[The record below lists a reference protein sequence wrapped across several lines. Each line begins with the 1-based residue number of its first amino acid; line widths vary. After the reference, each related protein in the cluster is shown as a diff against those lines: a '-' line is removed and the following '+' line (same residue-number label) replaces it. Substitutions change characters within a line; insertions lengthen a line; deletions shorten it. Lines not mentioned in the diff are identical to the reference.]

1 MALTPIPALPDPPI
15 RGTDTGQVFSD
26 KTAALLDALQPWTD
40 DVNDFG
46 ATLYAE
52 AQSVI
57 SGVASVNGET
67 GILVGYVKTTGAQTL
82 ADKTLTL
89 PAIDGTIIEDVYA
102 ITDGSSV
109 VIDPT
114 NGSVQTWTLG
124 ASRTPTAAN
133 FTAGQSVTLMIADG
147 SAYAVTWSSIGVT
160 WAGGSAPALPT
171 SGYAV
176 IELWKVG
183 STIYGAYVGPVA

>member
-67 GILVGYVKTTGAQTL
+67 GILTGYAKTASPALTDPSIVGCIL
-82 ADKTLTL
+82 
-89 PAIDGTIIEDVYA
+89 EDVYT
-102 ITDGSSV
+102 ITDGAAFE
-109 VIDPT
+109 IDPG
-114 NGSVQTWTLG
+114 NGSVQFITLT
-124 ASRTPTAAN
+124 ASRTPA
-133 FTAGQSVTLMIADG
+133 SL
-147 SAYAVTWSSIGVT
+147 Y
-160 WAGGSAPALPT
+160 
-171 SGYAV
+171 
-176 IELWKVG
+176 
-183 STIYGAYVGPVA
+183 

>member
-1 MALTPIPALPDPPI
+1 MALTPISALPDPPI

-40 DVNDFG
+40 AVNEFG

-82 ADKTLTL
+82 ADKTLAAPILDGALREEQAAIVGTT
-89 PAIDGTIIEDVYA
+89 PAISPADGTVRHWTLTANSTPTKGAWNDGESLTLHLADGPAAAVNWTSMA
-102 ITDGSSV
+102 ITWVS
-109 VIDPT
+109 
-114 NGSVQTWTLG
+114 
-124 ASRTPTAAN
+124 
-133 FTAGQSVTLMIADG
+133 
-147 SAYAVTWSSIGVT
+147 
-160 WAGGSAPALPT
+160 GSAPALPT
-171 SGYAV
+171 SGWAV
-176 IELWKVG
+176 IELWQVTG
-183 STIYGAYVGPVA
+183 VLYGAYAGAVA